1 MAGHSHWAG
10 IKHKKGRADK
20 ERSKIFSKLSRE
32 ITVAAKLG
40 DKNPDMNPRL
50 RTAIQAAK
58 QANMPKD
65 NISRA
70 ISKSEMAGDKN
81 YENLRYE
88 GFGPSNVALIIETLT
103 DNKNRSAS
111 SIRTVLQK
119 NGGRLGESGSTSH
132 LFSNCGI
139 IHIDK
144 NKINEDEIFDITINA
159 GAKDCVSLENIFEI
173 VTEKED
179 FYKIKTELEK
189 KIEIF
194 NYSAIEWR
202 PLNYLDLNKDQSKQI
217 AEVLTSLEEL
227 DDVQNIFTNAN
238 FKKFTIMKIIGIDPG
253 LSGAIAVLENN
264 KVLNIFDMPV
274 MSEGKKNK
282 RQLNSALLVNLLREN
297 INPAEEIAVVVE
309 QVNAMPGQGVTS
321 MFNFGQTFGAIKGVC
336 AALDLPIFFVRPSKW
351 KKHFELINSSKDS
364 SRTKAIE
371 MYPKLSNQLSKKKD
385 VNKSDA
391 ILIARFFNETRFTEE
406 N

>member
-40 DKNPDMNPRL
+40 DKDPDMNPRL

-70 ISKSEMAGDKN
+70 ISKSEINGDKS

-88 GFGPSNVALIIETLT
+88 GFGPSNIALIIETLT

-119 NGGRLGESGSTSH
+119 NGGRLGETGSTAH
-132 LFSNCGI
+132 MFSNCGV
-139 IHIDK
+139 IHVEKDK
-144 NKINEDEIFDITINA
+144 IREEEIFEIAINA
-159 GAKDCVSLENIFEI
+159 GAKDCAGLENTFEI
-173 VTEKED
+173 ITEKGD

-189 KIEIF
+189 KIGTC
-194 NYSAIEWR
+194 NYSSIEWR
-202 PLNYLDLNKDQSKQI
+202 PLNYINLAKDKSDQLI
-217 AEVLTSLEEL
+217 EILAALEEL

-238 FKKFTIMKIIGIDPG
+238 
-253 LSGAIAVLENN
+253 L
-264 KVLNIFDMPV
+264 
-274 MSEGKKNK
+274 KN
-282 RQLNSALLVNLLREN
+282 LR
-297 INPAEEIAVVVE
+297 
-309 QVNAMPGQGVTS
+309 
-321 MFNFGQTFGAIKGVC
+321 
-336 AALDLPIFFVRPSKW
+336 
-351 KKHFELINSSKDS
+351 
-364 SRTKAIE
+364 
-371 MYPKLSNQLSKKKD
+371 
-385 VNKSDA
+385 
-391 ILIARFFNETRFTEE
+391 
-406 N
+406 

>member
-20 ERSKIFSKLSRE
+20 ERAKIFSKLSRE

-40 DKNPDMNPRL
+40 DKDPHMNPRL

-70 ISKSEMAGDKN
+70 ISKSEMSDNKN

-88 GFGPSNVALIIETLT
+88 GYGPSNIAFIIETLS

-132 LFSNCGI
+132 MFNNCGI
-139 IHIDK
+139 LQFEK
-144 NKINEDEIFDITINA
+144 NKMSEEEIFEVAINA
-159 GAKDCVSLENIFEI
+159 GAKDCVNLEDVFEI

-189 KIEIF
+189 KIDTLS
-194 NYSAIEWR
+194 YSSIEWR
-202 PLNYLDLNKDQSKQI
+202 ALNYINLNTEQNEKI
-217 AEVLTSLEEL
+217 LEILRALEEL

-238 FKKFTIMKIIGIDPG
+238 LEKIQI
-253 LSGAIAVLENN
+253 
-264 KVLNIFDMPV
+264 
-274 MSEGKKNK
+274 
-282 RQLNSALLVNLLREN
+282 
-297 INPAEEIAVVVE
+297 
-309 QVNAMPGQGVTS
+309 
-321 MFNFGQTFGAIKGVC
+321 
-336 AALDLPIFFVRPSKW
+336 
-351 KKHFELINSSKDS
+351 
-364 SRTKAIE
+364 
-371 MYPKLSNQLSKKKD
+371 
-385 VNKSDA
+385 
-391 ILIARFFNETRFTEE
+391 
-406 N
+406 

>member
-40 DKNPDMNPRL
+40 DKDPDMNPRL

-70 ISKSEMAGDKN
+70 ISKSEMSSDKN
-81 YENLRYE
+81 YESLRYE

-119 NGGRLGESGSTSH
+119 NGGRLGESGSSTH
-132 LFSNCGI
+132 MFLNCGI

-144 NKINEDEIFDITINA
+144 KKIKEEEIFEIAINA
-159 GAKDCVSLENIFEI
+159 GAKDCVSLNKIFEI
-173 VTEKED
+173 ITEKED

-189 KIEIF
+189 KIETF
-194 NYSAIEWR
+194 NYSSIEWR
-202 PLNYLDLNKDQSKQI
+202 PLNYIDLDKEQSEQI
-217 AEVLTSLEEL
+217 IEVLTALEEL

-238 FKKFTIMKIIGIDPG
+238 
-253 LSGAIAVLENN
+253 L
-264 KVLNIFDMPV
+264 
-274 MSEGKKNK
+274 KN
-282 RQLNSALLVNLLREN
+282 L
-297 INPAEEIAVVVE
+297 
-309 QVNAMPGQGVTS
+309 
-321 MFNFGQTFGAIKGVC
+321 
-336 AALDLPIFFVRPSKW
+336 
-351 KKHFELINSSKDS
+351 
-364 SRTKAIE
+364 
-371 MYPKLSNQLSKKKD
+371 
-385 VNKSDA
+385 
-391 ILIARFFNETRFTEE
+391 
-406 N
+406 